1 VSSSACEEEEVAKNN
16 VELIQGDEGKKG
28 RTPMSMTIGPEVQ
41 IEAGVV
47 RCIPRND
54 RGVLAFKG
62 IPFADP
68 PVGDLRWH
76 APQPP
81 QAWSG
86 VRDATQGFGLA
97 SV

>member
-1 VSSSACEEEEVAKNN
+1 
-16 VELIQGDEGKKG
+16 
-28 RTPMSMTIGPEVQ
+28 MSMTIGPEVQ

-47 RCIPRND
+47 RCVPRDD